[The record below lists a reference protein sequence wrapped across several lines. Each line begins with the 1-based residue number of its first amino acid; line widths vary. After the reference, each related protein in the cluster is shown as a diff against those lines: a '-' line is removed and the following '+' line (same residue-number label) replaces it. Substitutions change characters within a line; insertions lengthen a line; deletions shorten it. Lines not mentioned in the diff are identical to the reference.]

1 MTKTKEI
8 LSEFR
13 FSGVAGEAVG
23 RKQLEPVRSQGQRRV
38 SQAWIWPS
46 TVTWVAVTIRTGT
59 V

>member
-8 LSEFR
+8 LSELR

-23 RKQLEPVRSQGQRRV
+23 RKQLKPARSQGERRA
-38 SQAWIWPS
+38 SQARIWPS
-46 TVTWVAVTIRTGT
+46 TVTRVAATIRTGT